1 MNGVAEKNVDTTKN
15 HTRSMLEACGIAEQL
30 GWWRAVQHH
39 VYLWNR
45 THIASTTGKTPYEAM
60 LGRTPSIM
68 HVGVFGCDAFV
79 HQDKLARDTTFS
91 PKAVPGVYL
100 GHDTERNCSVVQLLS
115 TGKVIYVK
123 DVIFREGSFE
133 HLRRGATEP
142 GSQAVDIAELCP
154 AAGSD
159 PADARVSNTVEE
171 CEDESIEEQS
181 TSKRYTVK
189 CITQQRQAENG
200 KTEFLVK
207 WVGYA
212 APTWEPADVIRED
225 APQAVESY
233 EEFVAQRTEARVTRS
248 KSRGTAAATAFSSDR
263 VSSSSAALASRQLV
277 SDDEKSDSS
286 ESDHRQAALI
296 AAARC
301 L

>member
-1 MNGVAEKNVDTTKN
+1 
-15 HTRSMLEACGIAEQL
+15 
-30 GWWRAVQHH
+30 
-39 VYLWNR
+39 
-45 THIASTTGKTPYEAM
+45 
-60 LGRTPSIM
+60 
-68 HVGVFGCDAFV
+68 
-79 HQDKLARDTTFS
+79 
-91 PKAVPGVYL
+91 
-100 GHDTERNCSVVQLLS
+100 
-115 TGKVIYVK
+115 
-123 DVIFREGSFE
+123 
-133 HLRRGATEP
+133 
-142 GSQAVDIAELCP
+142 
-154 AAGSD
+154 
-159 PADARVSNTVEE
+159 
-171 CEDESIEEQS
+171 
-181 TSKRYTVK
+181 VK

-263 VSSSSAALASRQLV
+263 VSSSSAALASRLV